1 MKKLIRN
8 KKSVILIAALTG
20 FFALN
25 LYSQEPELLQAIR
38 DNDNNAVEALIASG
52 ADVNQEDELTNITPL
67 LLALGKNNPDIARTL
82 IKAGADINKQDKRSG
97 YTPLMMAFN
106 NHNNEMARLILDEGA
121 VVNIKAND
129 GTTAIIL
136 AAGSSREL
144 FDIILSKGA
153 DMNVRTDRGTGV
165 YTQCILG
172 IMSDKVDTDFAKYL
186 ISKGADRDEQNTF
199 GSYAGY
205 TPLFWAILYNEED
218 IVKFLVETGSR
229 TDIVAKNGKTA
240 LSLAQEN
247 GNENIVKILENTK

>member
-106 NHNNEMARLILDEGA
+106 NHNTEMARLLLDEGA

-240 LSLAQEN
+240 LSLAKEN

>member
-1 MKKLIRN
+1 MRNLLSN

-25 LYSQEPELLQAIR
+25 LYSQEGNLLQTIR
-38 DNDNNAVEALIASG
+38 DNDFTAAKALIASG
-52 ADVNQEDELTNITPL
+52 ADVNQEDELTNLTPI
-67 LLALGKNNPDIARTL
+67 LLAMGKNNIDMVKIL
-82 IKAGADINKQDKRSG
+82 IKSGADINKQDKRSG

-106 NHNNEMARLILDEGA
+106 NHNNEMAKLLLDAGA
-121 VVNIKAND
+121 DVNIKAND

-136 AAGSSREL
+136 AAGNSREL
-144 FDIILSKGA
+144 FDVILSKGA

-199 GSYAGY
+199 GSYSGY
-205 TPLFWAILYNEED
+205 TPLFWAILYDEED
-218 IVKFLVETGSR
+218 VVKFLVESGSR

-240 LSLAQEN
+240 LSLAKEN
-247 GNENIVKILENTK
+247 GNENIVKILEHSK